1 MEENNQKVKKGFSIE
16 TVCWML
22 LTALVVYVIMSYH
35 YTKIT
40 LESEDNYNYY
50 STSGD
55 DFKKLKR
62 VLKILE
68 EDYLFEYDMET
79 LEEGAIS
86 GMLSALDE
94 PYTSYFNLKQTE
106 EFLTETEG
114 EYEGVGMYLTID
126 TTKNM
131 PMVLLPIKNSPAEE
145 ANIKAGDYILEIDGE
160 DVSTASLEEVAGR
173 VKGKNGTKV
182 TVKFM
187 RINSDDTVEQ
197 FEKELTRRKIDLY
210 PFTSKILEN
219 NIGYV
224 AFESF
229 DEKVGEQ
236 FKTALNEMINKN
248 KIKGLIV
255 DLRDNP
261 GGLLTTASEIAD
273 ELLPTGVITYTVDKN
288 GKKEY
293 IYSDS
298 KHIDIP
304 IVVIVNENSASASE
318 ITAAAIKD
326 SENGKVVGTTS
337 YGKGLVQEFKSLRD
351 GTYIKVTISEYFSPK
366 GTKINKI
373 GVVPDYEVEDN
384 PDTDEDEQLEK
395 AIEVIKEMIK

>member
-145 ANIKAGDYILEIDGE
+145 ANIKTGDYILEIDGE

-210 PFTSKILEN
+210 PFTSRILEN

-236 FKTALNEMINKN
+236 FKTALNEMMNKN

-373 GVVPDYEVEDN
+373 GVEPDYEVEDN